1 MSMPKLA
8 RFVAFSSGVF
18 AMVLIILLRT
28 YAAAAEDPGD
38 RPMNFILVSD
48 GDCSD
53 TCVQWVSAEGA
64 ITHATPTRFAAFLAT
79 LKNRKLPIVIQSVG
93 GDVDAALAIGQM
105 IRNRK
110 LDTAIGRTQL
120 NDCPM
125 LDPRCKE
132 KMVKGGWS
140 SGTVRSGGAYC
151 FSACPFVVA
160 GGVKRAASPNTSIG
174 LHQIT
179 NGTKDQNYGGVS
191 RRNLDAISTRKD
203 DRIEEKLGTYLD
215 AMGVRSKD
223 VFAMMGLATPDG
235 LYSVLDEEA
244 LKTGLITKVY
254 SLEEEPGFAFTPK
267 VSKTPIMKSKPK
279 G

>member
-1 MSMPKLA
+1 MPKLA
-8 RFVAFSSGVF
+8 RFVQFSSGVF
-18 AMVLIILLRT
+18 ALVLITLLRT
-28 YAAAAEDPGD
+28 YAAAADDPGD

-53 TCVQWVSAEGA
+53 SCVQWVSAEGA
-64 ITHATPTRFAAFLAT
+64 ITYATPTRFAAFLST

-125 LDPRCKE
+125 LDPRCNE

-151 FSACPFVVA
+151 FSACPLVVA
-160 GGVKRAASPNTSIG
+160 GGVNRAAAPNTSIG

-179 NGTKDQNYGGVS
+179 NGKKDRNYGPVNK
-191 RRNLDAISTRKD
+191 RNLDAISTRKD
-203 DRIEEKLGTYLD
+203 DRIKEKLGTYLD
-215 AMGVRSKD
+215 AMGVQSKD
-223 VFAMMGLATPDG
+223 VFAMMGLATPHG
-235 LYSVLDEEA
+235 LYHVLDEEA

-254 SLEEEPGFAFTPK
+254 SLEEEPGLAFTPE
-267 VSKTPIMKSKPK
+267 VPKTLAKKPK
-279 G
+279 AKG

>member
-1 MSMPKLA
+1 MPKLA

>member
-1 MSMPKLA
+1 MPKLA
-8 RFVAFSSGVF
+8 RFVQFWSGVF
-18 AMVLIILLRT
+18 ALVLITLLRT
-28 YAAAAEDPGD
+28 YAAAADDPGD

-64 ITHATPTRFAAFLAT
+64 ITYATPARFAVFLAT
-79 LKNRKLPIVIQSVG
+79 LKNRKLPIVIQSGG
-93 GDVDAALAIGQM
+93 GDVNAALALGQM

-151 FSACPFVVA
+151 FSACPLVLA
-160 GGVKRAASPNTSIG
+160 GGVNRAAAPNTSIG

-179 NGTKDQNYGGVS
+179 NGKKDRNYGPVNK
-191 RRNLDAISTRKD
+191 RNLDAISTRQD
-203 DRIEEKLGTYLD
+203 DRLKEKLGTYLD

-223 VFAMMGLATPDG
+223 VFAMMGLATPHG
-235 LYSVLDEEA
+235 LYNVLDEEA

-254 SLEEEPGFAFTPK
+254 SLEEEPGFAFTPE
-267 VSKTPIMKSKPK
+267 VSRTFVKKPK
-279 G
+279 AKG

>member
-1 MSMPKLA
+1 
-8 RFVAFSSGVF
+8 
-18 AMVLIILLRT
+18 
-28 YAAAAEDPGD
+28 
-38 RPMNFILVSD
+38 MNFILVSD

-160 GGVKRAASPNTSIG
+160 GGVNRAASPNTSIG

-179 NGTKDQNYGGVS
+179 NGTKDQNYGRVS

-254 SLEEEPGFAFTPK
+254 SLEEEPGFAFTPE
-267 VSKTPIMKSKPK
+267 VSKTPVLKSKPK